1 MAQGRYRAGVG
12 NMLEVVNAQNL
23 LTEAKMNY
31 STVLTEFL
39 VVRYQL
45 LSNMG
50 NLNIWSEAQS

>member
-1 MAQGRYRAGVG
+1 
-12 NMLEVVNAQNL
+12 MLEVVNAQNL

>member
-1 MAQGRYRAGVG
+1 MQQS
-12 NMLEVVNAQNL
+12 LLNAQNL
-23 LTEAKMNY
+23 LTEAKLNY

-50 NLNIWSEAQS
+50 NLNVWSETQVK